1 MDDGDQSDS
10 TIVFAGDSSWALRS
24 DSDGVYFFTNH
35 RESSILSEFNWN
47 LHPDDQNRNI
57 GFCDGSDLAGGLG
70 FPDVDNKCNNSNN
83 ALQSSDPPLLVGS
96 ESKAGGNTAPINP
109 SVSSSSS
116 EGPPEKSTGSCIT
129 PPEKPNKVR
138 KRGQKR
144 VQQPRFAFVTKS
156 EVDHLQ
162 DGYRWRKYGQKAVK
176 NSPFPRSYYRCT
188 NSRCTVKKRV
198 ERSSEDPT
206 VIITTYEGQHCH
218 HTVLGF
224 PRSGHGV
231 INIHDQNFIT
241 SSTSGTSTTAGQ
253 LGAAPLVSQF
263 YYPKV
268 LHELP
273 KDQNPFST
281 THEYYSTHHYHQ
293 QIIPH
298 HEVGKISHAF
308 PEPIPLQ
315 LAPTDEGLLGDMVPP
330 NMRNRS

>member
-1 MDDGDQSDS
+1 MDDGDQSDT

-35 RESSILSEFNWN
+35 RETSIFSKFNWN
-47 LHPDDQNRNI
+47 LHPDDQDRNI
-57 GFCDGSDLAGGLG
+57 GLYDGSDLAGGLG
-70 FPDVDNKCNNSNN
+70 FPDVDNKCNNSNS
-83 ALQSSDPPLLVGS
+83 ALQSSDPPLRVPPS
-96 ESKAGGNTAPINP
+96 NP
-109 SVSSSSS
+109 SVSSFSS
-116 EGPPEKSTGSCIT
+116 EGPPEKSTGSCRT
-129 PPEKPNKVR
+129 PPVIPNKVR
-138 KRGQKR
+138 KKGQKR

-156 EVDHLQ
+156 EVDHLE

-231 INIHDQNFIT
+231 INIHDDQNFI
-241 SSTSGTSTTAGQ
+241 SSTSTTTAGQ
-253 LGAAPLVSQF
+253 LGAAPLVSQL

-281 THEYYSTHHYHQ
+281 IQYNYSTHHHQ
-293 QIIPH
+293 QSIPH
-298 HEVGKISHAF
+298 HEVGKISHAV